1 MTGGVGSLAW
11 AQRTR
16 GRLGTGDRVRL
27 LAQALLARAGG
38 LLPRRGRAPIDLGA
52 LRVPDSA
59 LATAAA
65 DHLASVA
72 EPWLVNHCW
81 RTYAWGWLHAAAER
95 RALDEEA
102 LFVAALLHDLGL
114 TATPDPA
121 FHCFAVEGA
130 MAAARFL
137 EAQGAPQDRRDRVA
151 DAISLHM
158 NATVPPAA
166 GAEAHLLHEGAAMDV
181 VGARLDEVADPARQ
195 EVLARHPRLAMK
207 AALVEQL
214 KRQSALRPD
223 SRAAFLCRLGFIG
236 MVRRAPFEDGP

>member
-27 LAQALLARAGG
+27 LAQALLARARG
-38 LLPRRGRAPIDLGA
+38 LLPGRRRASIDVGA

-65 DHLASVA
+65 DHLAAVA

-81 RTYAWGWLHAAAER
+81 RTYAWGWLLAAAER
-95 RALDEEA
+95 RAFDEET

-121 FHCFAVEGA
+121 FHCFA
-130 MAAARFL
+130 
-137 EAQGAPQDRRDRVA
+137 
-151 DAISLHM
+151 
-158 NATVPPAA
+158 
-166 GAEAHLLHEGAAMDV
+166 
-181 VGARLDEVADPARQ
+181 EVAEPARQ

-223 SRAAFLCRLGFIG
+223 SRAAVLCRLGFIG
-236 MVRRAPFEDGP
+236 MIRRAPFEDGP